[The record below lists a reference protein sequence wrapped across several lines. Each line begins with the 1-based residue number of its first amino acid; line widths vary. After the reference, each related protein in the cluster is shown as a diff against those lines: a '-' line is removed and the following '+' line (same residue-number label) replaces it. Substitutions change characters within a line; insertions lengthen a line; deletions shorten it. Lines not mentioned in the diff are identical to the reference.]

1 MNYISIHAPREGS
14 DLEAPNLA
22 VLSGQ
27 ISIHA
32 PREGSD
38 VSCKH
43 LLTNK
48 TNFNP
53 RSP

>member
-1 MNYISIHAPREGS
+1 MYLKKIS
-14 DLEAPNLA
+14 
-22 VLSGQ
+22 Q

-38 VSCKH
+38 VSGFKVWES
-43 LLTNK
+43 LA
-48 TNFNP
+48 NFNP